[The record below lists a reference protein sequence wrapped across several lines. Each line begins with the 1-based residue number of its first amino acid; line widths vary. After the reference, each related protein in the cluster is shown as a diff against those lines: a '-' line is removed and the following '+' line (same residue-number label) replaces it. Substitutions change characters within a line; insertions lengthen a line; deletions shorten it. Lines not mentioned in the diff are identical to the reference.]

1 MTTFVLVPGVCHGR
15 WWYEPLVERLAEQGH
30 TASAVSLSGLGA
42 HDQLDRMRPINL
54 DVHISEA
61 TSSVIWS
68 QDPAGAVLVGHGY
81 GGAVITG
88 VADRL
93 PYYVR
98 ALVYVD
104 AFVPDDGDSCYSLT
118 DDEQREWW
126 LGGESGDAVRPLPHF
141 DPRARPH
148 PRATLLQRIQLTGAW
163 ERVPAKHYVAATDWP
178 RQSPFAPIVERVR
191 ADPAWT
197 VHEWPTGHDVLAE
210 GPERLLELL
219 TQFETVLEPEE
230 W

>member
-1 MTTFVLVPGVCHGR
+1 MTTFVLVPGVCHGG
-15 WWYEPLVERLAEQGH
+15 WWYEPLVERLVDEGH
-30 TASAVSLSGLGA
+30 TASAVSLSGLGL
-42 HDQLDRMRPINL
+42 HDRLERMRPVNL
-54 DVHISEA
+54 DIHISEA
-61 TSSVIWS
+61 TAAVVLA
-68 QDPAGAVLVGHGY
+68 QDPGGAVLVGHGY
-81 GGAVITG
+81 GGSVITG
-88 VADRL
+88 VADRM

-98 ALVYVD
+98 ALVYLD

-126 LGGESGDAVRPLPHF
+126 LEGDAVQPLPHF

-163 ERVPAKHYVAATDWP
+163 ESVPAKHYVAATGWP
-178 RQSPFAPIVERVR
+178 KESPFTPTAERVR

-219 TQFETVLEPEE
+219 IQFEDVLEPEE